1 MDHGDLSKGSGA
13 SLAKRRALLRRE
25 QQQQQGLGSDSQH
38 QQPPRILQRTLNC
51 GLLNGCVFLVSILAF
66 DHIMLPLVEFAIY
79 QCMGAD
85 TAGWLWTAVF
95 PVLSY
100 TFATFWVLPFFLLSK
115 FVNAIW
121 FADIADTAYRN
132 AGPAERPRM
141 MNTVS
146 VAIAD
151 TVFTIIIET
160 IFLFQAKAF
169 CLILTP

>member
-1 MDHGDLSKGSGA
+1 MSSFGPAEFFEKISK
-13 SLAKRRALLRRE
+13 KR
-25 QQQQQGLGSDSQH
+25 
-38 QQPPRILQRTLNC
+38 P
-51 GLLNGCVFLVSILAF
+51 
-66 DHIMLPLVEFAIY
+66 IY
-79 QCMGAD
+79 KRYYSR
-85 TAGWLWTAVF
+85 WLWTTVF

-160 IFLFQAKAF
+160 IFLFQAKVMGWVF
-169 CLILTP
+169 SSSSRIVINSYFSGILFDPYPIYVAR

>member
-1 MDHGDLSKGSGA
+1 M
-13 SLAKRRALLRRE
+13 
-25 QQQQQGLGSDSQH
+25 
-38 QQPPRILQRTLNC
+38 
-51 GLLNGCVFLVSILAF
+51 
-66 DHIMLPLVEFAIY
+66 
-79 QCMGAD
+79 
-85 TAGWLWTAVF
+85 F

-160 IFLFQAKAF
+160 IFLFQAKVSQSM
-169 CLILTP
+169 

>member
-1 MDHGDLSKGSGA
+1 M
-13 SLAKRRALLRRE
+13 
-25 QQQQQGLGSDSQH
+25 
-38 QQPPRILQRTLNC
+38 
-51 GLLNGCVFLVSILAF
+51 
-66 DHIMLPLVEFAIY
+66 
-79 QCMGAD
+79 
-85 TAGWLWTAVF
+85 
-95 PVLSY
+95 LSY

-160 IFLFQAKAF
+160 IFLFQAKVMEKGFFSSAISRIVINSYF
-169 CLILTP
+169 SGILFDPDPIYVAR